1 MRTIP
6 QLQTP
11 LSPTPI
17 LDLLAADLAGEVH
30 SFEAGPVGGHLDE
43 RGDIEFAVG
52 AVGDDHG
59 WRPFPSDQ
67 PGQRA
72 GVEAGQADP
81 AMVGHP
87 VGEADL
93 RPVIGGLGHRLA
105 DDAAERMGVVGLD
118 VVGVG
123 ADIADVGKG
132 EGDHL
137 AGKAGVGHDFLVAG
151 HRGVEAEFAHRLP
164 FRSEAPAPRHPA
176 VGEHQRTGRT
186 ARPGRG
192 CWRRRKSRRRTG
204 HR

>member
-1 MRTIP
+1 M
-6 QLQTP
+6 
-11 LSPTPI
+11 
-17 LDLLAADLAGEVH
+17 
-30 SFEAGPVGGHLDE
+30 DE
-43 RGDIEFAVG
+43 RGNVEFAVG

-81 AMVGHP
+81 SMVGHP
-87 VGEADL
+87 VGETGLGA
-93 RPVIGGLGHRLA
+93 VIGGLGHRLA

-137 AGKAGVGHDFLVAG
+137 PGKAGVGHDFLVAG
-151 HRGVEAEFAHRLP
+151 HCGVEAEFAHRLS
-164 FRSEAPAPRHPA
+164 FRSEAPAPRHPT
-176 VGEHQRTGRT
+176 VGEHQCPGRTG
-186 ARPGRG
+186 RPGRG
-192 CWRRRKSRRRTG
+192 CWCRRWRRRKSRRRTG